1 MKKTLIIISSFILD
15 IILSNVLPFMKGDLS
30 IFTSLFVPITIYL
43 IYPFYKNQE
52 LKYYIES
59 FIIGIIYDLISIYFR
74 KIHKIIFTNLLFF
87 DGVIFLIIS
96 LVSVKIYK
104 NFIVDKYKNIM
115 YVFLIII
122 LYEFLVASIF
132 LIFNLVPICFYDF
145 VYKIS
150 HTLLINVVY
159 GFLLYEIIGSGSR
172 QKKLFRT

>member
-43 IYPFYKNQE
+43 IYPFYKNQK

-59 FIIGIIYDLISIYFR
+59 FIIGIIYDL
-74 KIHKIIFTNLLFF
+74 IFTNLLFF

-132 LIFNLVPICFYDF
+132 LIFNLVPISFYDF
-145 VYKIS
+145 IYKIS

>member
-1 MKKTLIIISSFILD
+1 MKKILIIISSFILD

-52 LKYYIES
+52 LRYYIES
-59 FIIGIIYDLISIYFR
+59 FIIGIIYDLV
-74 KIHKIIFTNLLFF
+74 FTNLLFF

-132 LIFNLVPICFYDF
+132 LIFNLVPISFYDF

>member
-1 MKKTLIIISSFILD
+1 MKKILIIISSFILD

-59 FIIGIIYDLISIYFR
+59 FIIGIIYDLI
-74 KIHKIIFTNLLFF
+74 FTNLLFLG
-87 DGVIFLIIS
+87 GVIFLIIS

>member
-1 MKKTLIIISSFILD
+1 MKKILIIISSFILD
-15 IILSNVLPFMKGDLS
+15 IILSNFLPFMKGDLS

-59 FIIGIIYDLISIYFR
+59 FIIGIIYDL
-74 KIHKIIFTNLLFF
+74 IFTNLLFF

-132 LIFNLVPICFYDF
+132 LIFNLVPISFYDF
-145 VYKIS
+145 IYKIS

>member
-1 MKKTLIIISSFILD
+1 MKKILIIISSFILD
-15 IILSNVLPFMKGDLS
+15 IILSDVLPFMKGDLS

-52 LKYYIES
+52 LRYYIES
-59 FIIGIIYDLISIYFR
+59 FIIGIIYDL
-74 KIHKIIFTNLLFF
+74 IFTNLLFF

-104 NFIVDKYKNIM
+104 NFMVDKYKNIM

-132 LIFNLVPICFYDF
+132 LIFNLVPISFYDF
-145 VYKIS
+145 IYKIS

>member
-1 MKKTLIIISSFILD
+1 MKKILIIISSFILD
-15 IILSNVLPFMKGDLS
+15 IILSNFLPFMKGDLS

-59 FIIGIIYDLISIYFR
+59 FIIGIIYDL
-74 KIHKIIFTNLLFF
+74 IFTNLLFF

-145 VYKIS
+145 IYKIS

>member
-1 MKKTLIIISSFILD
+1 MKKILIIISSFILD

-43 IYPFYKNQE
+43 IYPFYKNQK

-59 FIIGIIYDLISIYFR
+59 FIIGIIYDL
-74 KIHKIIFTNLLFF
+74 IFTNLLFF

-132 LIFNLVPICFYDF
+132 LIFNLVPISFYDF
-145 VYKIS
+145 IS

>member
-52 LKYYIES
+52 LRYYIES
-59 FIIGIIYDLISIYFR
+59 FIIGIIYDL
-74 KIHKIIFTNLLFF
+74 IFTNLLFF

-132 LIFNLVPICFYDF
+132 LIFNLVPISFYDF
-145 VYKIS
+145 IYKIS

>member
-30 IFTSLFVPITIYL
+30 IFTSLCVPITIYI

-59 FIIGIIYDLISIYFR
+59 FIIGIIYDL
-74 KIHKIIFTNLLFF
+74 IFTNLLFF

>member
-43 IYPFYKNQE
+43 IYPFYKNQK

-59 FIIGIIYDLISIYFR
+59 FIIGIIYDL
-74 KIHKIIFTNLLFF
+74 IFTNLLFF

>member
-1 MKKTLIIISSFILD
+1 MKKILIIISSFILD

-43 IYPFYKNQE
+43 IYPFYKNQK

-59 FIIGIIYDLISIYFR
+59 FIIGIIYDL
-74 KIHKIIFTNLLFF
+74 IFTNLLFF

-122 LYEFLVASIF
+122 LYEFLVAFIF

>member
-1 MKKTLIIISSFILD
+1 MKKILIIISSFILD

-43 IYPFYKNQE
+43 IYPFYKNQK

-59 FIIGIIYDLISIYFR
+59 FIIGIIYDL
-74 KIHKIIFTNLLFF
+74 IFTNLLFF

-104 NFIVDKYKNIM
+104 NFMVDKYKNIM

-132 LIFNLVPICFYDF
+132 LIFNLVPISFYDF
-145 VYKIS
+145 IYKIL

>member
-59 FIIGIIYDLISIYFR
+59 FIIGIIYDL
-74 KIHKIIFTNLLFF
+74 IFTNLLFF

-172 QKKLFRT
+172 QKKLFRA

>member
-1 MKKTLIIISSFILD
+1 MKKILIIISSFILD

-59 FIIGIIYDLISIYFR
+59 FIIGIIYDL
-74 KIHKIIFTNLLFF
+74 IFTNLLFF

-159 GFLLYEIIGSGSR
+159 GFLLYEIIGSDSR

>member
-1 MKKTLIIISSFILD
+1 MKKILIIISSFILD

-59 FIIGIIYDLISIYFR
+59 FIIGIIYDLI
-74 KIHKIIFTNLLFF
+74 FTNLLFF

-122 LYEFLVASIF
+122 LYEFLVVSIF
-132 LIFNLVPICFYDF
+132 LIFNLVPISFYDF
-145 VYKIS
+145 IYKIL

>member
-1 MKKTLIIISSFILD
+1 MKKILIIISSFILD

-43 IYPFYKNQE
+43 IYPFYKNQK

-59 FIIGIIYDLISIYFR
+59 FIIGIIYDL
-74 KIHKIIFTNLLFF
+74 IFTNLLFF

-132 LIFNLVPICFYDF
+132 LIFNFVPISFYDF
-145 VYKIS
+145 IYKIS

>member
-1 MKKTLIIISSFILD
+1 MKKILIIISSFILD

-52 LKYYIES
+52 LRYYIES
-59 FIIGIIYDLISIYFR
+59 FIIGIIYDL
-74 KIHKIIFTNLLFF
+74 IFTNLLFF

-104 NFIVDKYKNIM
+104 NFMVDKYKNIM

-122 LYEFLVASIF
+122 LYEFLVVSIF
-132 LIFNLVPICFYDF
+132 LIFNLVPISFYDF
-145 VYKIS
+145 IYKIL

-159 GFLLYEIIGSGSR
+159 GFLLYEIIGGGSK

>member
-1 MKKTLIIISSFILD
+1 MKKILIIISSFILD

-52 LKYYIES
+52 LRYYIES
-59 FIIGIIYDLISIYFR
+59 FIIGIIYDL
-74 KIHKIIFTNLLFF
+74 IFTNLLFF

-132 LIFNLVPICFYDF
+132 LIFNLVPISFYDF
-145 VYKIS
+145 I
-150 HTLLINVVY
+150 
-159 GFLLYEIIGSGSR
+159 
-172 QKKLFRT
+172 

>member
-1 MKKTLIIISSFILD
+1 MKKILIIISSFILD

-59 FIIGIIYDLISIYFR
+59 FIIGIIYDLI
-74 KIHKIIFTNLLFF
+74 FTNLLFF

-104 NFIVDKYKNIM
+104 NFMVDKYKNIM

-132 LIFNLVPICFYDF
+132 LIFNLVPISFYDF
-145 VYKIS
+145 IYKIS

>member
-1 MKKTLIIISSFILD
+1 MKKILIIISSFILD

-52 LKYYIES
+52 LRYYIES
-59 FIIGIIYDLISIYFR
+59 FIIGIIYDL
-74 KIHKIIFTNLLFF
+74 IFTNLLFF

-122 LYEFLVASIF
+122 LYEFLVVSIF
-132 LIFNLVPICFYDF
+132 LIFNLVPISFYDF
-145 VYKIS
+145 IYKIL

>member
-1 MKKTLIIISSFILD
+1 MKKILIIISSFILD

-52 LKYYIES
+52 LRYYIES
-59 FIIGIIYDLISIYFR
+59 FIIGIIYDL
-74 KIHKIIFTNLLFF
+74 IFTNLLFF

-122 LYEFLVASIF
+122 LYEFLVVSIF
-132 LIFNLVPICFYDF
+132 LIFNLVPISFYDF
-145 VYKIS
+145 IYKIL

-159 GFLLYEIIGSGSR
+159 GFLLYEIIGGGSK
-172 QKKLFRT
+172 QKKLFIT

>member
-1 MKKTLIIISSFILD
+1 MKKILIIISSFILD

-52 LKYYIES
+52 LRYYIES
-59 FIIGIIYDLISIYFR
+59 FIIGIIYDL
-74 KIHKIIFTNLLFF
+74 IFTNLLFF

-104 NFIVDKYKNIM
+104 NFMVDKYKNIM

-132 LIFNLVPICFYDF
+132 LIFNLVPISFYDF
-145 VYKIS
+145 IYKIS

>member
-59 FIIGIIYDLISIYFR
+59 FIIGIIYDLI
-74 KIHKIIFTNLLFF
+74 FTNLLFF

-115 YVFLIII
+115 YVFLIVI

>member
-15 IILSNVLPFMKGDLS
+15 RILSNVLPFMKGDLS

-59 FIIGIIYDLISIYFR
+59 FIIGIIYDL
-74 KIHKIIFTNLLFF
+74 IFTNLLFF

>member
-1 MKKTLIIISSFILD
+1 MKNILIIISSFILD
-15 IILSNVLPFMKGDLS
+15 IILSNFLPFMKGDLS

-59 FIIGIIYDLISIYFR
+59 FIIGIIYDL
-74 KIHKIIFTNLLFF
+74 IFTNLLFF

-145 VYKIS
+145 IYKIS

>member
-59 FIIGIIYDLISIYFR
+59 FIIGIIYDL
-74 KIHKIIFTNLLFF
+74 IFTNLLFF

>member
-1 MKKTLIIISSFILD
+1 MKKILIIISSFILD

-52 LKYYIES
+52 LRYYIES
-59 FIIGIIYDLISIYFR
+59 FIIGIIYDL
-74 KIHKIIFTNLLFF
+74 IFTNLLFF

-104 NFIVDKYKNIM
+104 NFIVDKYKNLM

-132 LIFNLVPICFYDF
+132 LIFNLVPISFYDF
-145 VYKIS
+145 IYKIS

-159 GFLLYEIIGSGSR
+159 GSLLYEIIGSGSR

>member
-52 LKYYIES
+52 LRYYIES
-59 FIIGIIYDLISIYFR
+59 FIIGIIYDL
-74 KIHKIIFTNLLFF
+74 IFTNLLFF

-132 LIFNLVPICFYDF
+132 LIFNLVPISFYDF
-145 VYKIS
+145 IYKIS

-172 QKKLFRT
+172 

>member
-59 FIIGIIYDLISIYFR
+59 FIIGIIYDLI
-74 KIHKIIFTNLLFF
+74 FTNLLFF

-132 LIFNLVPICFYDF
+132 LIFNLVPISFYDF
-145 VYKIS
+145 IYKIS

>member
-1 MKKTLIIISSFILD
+1 MKKILIIISSFILD
-15 IILSNVLPFMKGDLS
+15 IILSNVLPFMKGHLS

-59 FIIGIIYDLISIYFR
+59 FIIGIIYDL
-74 KIHKIIFTNLLFF
+74 IFTNLLFF

>member
-1 MKKTLIIISSFILD
+1 MKKTLIIISSFIID

-59 FIIGIIYDLISIYFR
+59 FIIGIIYDL
-74 KIHKIIFTNLLFF
+74 IFTNLLFF

>member
-1 MKKTLIIISSFILD
+1 MKKILIIISSFILD
-15 IILSNVLPFMKGDLS
+15 IILSNFLPFMKGDLS

-59 FIIGIIYDLISIYFR
+59 FIIGIIYDL
-74 KIHKIIFTNLLFF
+74 IFTNLLFF

>member
-1 MKKTLIIISSFILD
+1 MKKILIIISSFILY

-43 IYPFYKNQE
+43 IYPFYKNQK

-59 FIIGIIYDLISIYFR
+59 FIIGIIYDL
-74 KIHKIIFTNLLFF
+74 IFTNLLFF

>member
-1 MKKTLIIISSFILD
+1 MKKILIIISSFILD

-52 LKYYIES
+52 LRYYIES
-59 FIIGIIYDLISIYFR
+59 FIIGIIYDL
-74 KIHKIIFTNLLFF
+74 IFTNLLFF

-104 NFIVDKYKNIM
+104 NFMVDKYKNIM

-132 LIFNLVPICFYDF
+132 LIFNLVPISFYDF
-145 VYKIS
+145 IYKIS
-150 HTLLINVVY
+150 HNLLINVVY
-159 GFLLYEIIGSGSR
+159 GFLLYEII
-172 QKKLFRT
+172 

>member
-1 MKKTLIIISSFILD
+1 MKKILIIISSFILD

-43 IYPFYKNQE
+43 IYPFYKNQK

-59 FIIGIIYDLISIYFR
+59 FIIGIIYDLI
-74 KIHKIIFTNLLFF
+74 FTNLLFF
-87 DGVIFLIIS
+87 DGIIFLIIS

-132 LIFNLVPICFYDF
+132 LIFNLVPISFYDF
-145 VYKIS
+145 IYKIS

>member
-1 MKKTLIIISSFILD
+1 MKKILIIISSFILD

-43 IYPFYKNQE
+43 IYPFYKNQK

-59 FIIGIIYDLISIYFR
+59 FIIGIIYDL
-74 KIHKIIFTNLLFF
+74 IFTNLLFF

-104 NFIVDKYKNIM
+104 NFMVDKYKNIM

-132 LIFNLVPICFYDF
+132 LIFNLVPISFYDF
-145 VYKIS
+145 IYKIS

>member
-1 MKKTLIIISSFILD
+1 MKKILIIISSFILD

-52 LKYYIES
+52 LRYYIES
-59 FIIGIIYDLISIYFR
+59 FIIGIIYDLI
-74 KIHKIIFTNLLFF
+74 FTNLLFF
-87 DGVIFLIIS
+87 DGVI
-96 LVSVKIYK
+96 
-104 NFIVDKYKNIM
+104 
-115 YVFLIII
+115 FLIII

-132 LIFNLVPICFYDF
+132 LIFNLVPISFYDF
-145 VYKIS
+145 IYKIS

>member
-1 MKKTLIIISSFILD
+1 MKKILIIISSFILD

-59 FIIGIIYDLISIYFR
+59 FIIGIIYDLI
-74 KIHKIIFTNLLFF
+74 FTNLLFF

-132 LIFNLVPICFYDF
+132 LIFNLVPISFYDF
-145 VYKIS
+145 IYKIS